1 MQESPHLPG
10 DSAVDAQ
17 RLELPRH
24 ALPAAQ
30 IVAGQ
35 PSVGTLELGTLGG
48 CGVGVWEITPG
59 VSTDVEADEFFVVL
73 AGRAVVEFDDGT
85 PALQLQPGSVA
96 RLRGGSRTTWTVSET
111 LRKIYIVESDRSQA

>member
-30 IVAGQ
+30 VVAGQ
-35 PSVGTLELGTLGG
+35 PSVGARELGTLGG

-85 PALQLQPGSVA
+85 SALQLQPGSVA